1 MRANSKVHYAWV
13 VAGVTFFILLAGAGV
28 RATPSIL
35 IVPLENEFGWSTAT
49 ISAAIAVNIFLFGM
63 IGPFA
68 VAVMERFGLRRTVSF
83 SLLILGLGVA
93 STSLMRAPWQMMI
106 LWGILVG
113 SGTGMIAMVLGAT
126 VAERWFVR
134 NRGLVL
140 GILTA
145 SSATGQLIF
154 LPLLA
159 NLSLNFGWRAV
170 SLTVA
175 LIALLMAT
183 VAALFLRNRPSDIG
197 LPRYGE
203 NDLHRVERRSENP
216 AHRAL
221 SALHRGLR
229 SRDFWLLSGTFFICG
244 ASTNGLIGTHLIPA
258 CIDRGIPEVGA
269 ASLLAAMGVFD
280 LVGTTASG
288 WLTDRF
294 DSRKLL
300 AWYYALR
307 GLSLIFLPLAFNFNL
322 YGLGIYAVF
331 YGLDWIATV
340 PPTVKLA
347 AKCFGEE
354 NAALMFGWI
363 AASHQIGA
371 AAVAWL
377 AGILRTQTGDYSIAF
392 FSSGLLCVLAA
403 FLAGFIGSG
412 AKRNLLT
419 EPILSLRAREQDSPG

>member
-1 MRANSKVHYAWV
+1 MKNTLKIHYAWV
-13 VAGVTFFILLAGAGV
+13 VAGMTFLILLLGAGV

-35 IVPLENEFGWSTAT
+35 LVPLEKEFGWSAAT
-49 ISAAIAVNIFLFGM
+49 ISASIAVNIFLFGM

-83 SLLILGLGVA
+83 SLVILSVGVA
-93 STSLMRAPWQMMI
+93 LTSLMRAPWQMMA
-106 LWGILVG
+106 LWGFLVG

-126 VAERWFVR
+126 VAERWFVQ

-159 NLSLNFGWRAV
+159 TLSVNFGWRVV

-175 LIALLMAT
+175 LIALVMAPI
-183 VAALFLRNRPSDIG
+183 AALLLRNRPSDIG

-221 SALHRGLR
+221 SALRRGLL

-269 ASLLAAMGVFD
+269 ANLLAVIGVFD
-280 LVGTTASG
+280 LVGTTVSG

-294 DSRKLL
+294 DSRRLL

-307 GLSLIFLPLAFNFNL
+307 GLSLIFLPIAFNFNF
-322 YGLGIYAVF
+322 YGLSIYAVF
-331 YGLDWIATV
+331 YGLDWVATV
-340 PPTVKLA
+340 PPTVRLA
-347 AKCFGEE
+347 GNVFGEE

-377 AGILRTQTGDYSIAF
+377 AGVLRTQTGDYSIAF
-392 FSSGLLCVLAA
+392 FSSGLLCLLAAVLAS
-403 FLAGFIGSG
+403 FIGSTT
-412 AKRNLLT
+412 KRHLNP
-419 EPILSLRAREQDSPG
+419 EPILETT

>member
-1 MRANSKVHYAWV
+1 MKNISKTHYAWV
-13 VAGVTFFILLAGAGV
+13 VAGITFLILLLGAGV

-35 IVPLENEFGWSTAT
+35 LVPLEKEFGWSAAT
-49 ISAAIAVNIFLFGM
+49 ISASIAVNIFLFGI

-83 SLLILGLGVA
+83 SLVILSLGVA
-93 STSLMRAPWQMMI
+93 LTSLMRTPWQMMA
-106 LWGILVG
+106 LWGFLVG

-126 VAERWFVR
+126 IAERWFVK

-159 NLSLNFGWRAV
+159 TLSVNFGWRVV

-175 LIALLMAT
+175 LIALVMAPI
-183 VAALFLRNRPSDIG
+183 AALLLRNRPSDIG

-203 NDLHRVERRSENP
+203 IDLHRVERRSENP

-221 SALHRGLR
+221 SALRRGLL

-269 ASLLAAMGVFD
+269 ANLLAVIGVFD
-280 LVGTTASG
+280 LVGTTVSG

-294 DSRKLL
+294 DSRRLL

-307 GLSLIFLPLAFNFNL
+307 GLSLIFLPIAFNFNF
-322 YGLGIYAVF
+322 YGLSIYAVF
-331 YGLDWIATV
+331 YGLDWVATV
-340 PPTVKLA
+340 PPTVRLA
-347 AKCFGEE
+347 GNVFGEE

-392 FSSGLLCVLAA
+392 FTSGLLCLLAAVLAS
-403 FLAGFIGSG
+403 FIG
-412 AKRNLLT
+412 ATTKRHLNP
-419 EPILSLRAREQDSPG
+419 EPILETT

>member
-1 MRANSKVHYAWV
+1 MKNTLKIHYAWV
-13 VAGVTFFILLAGAGV
+13 VAGMTFLILLLGAGV

-35 IVPLENEFGWSTAT
+35 LVPLEKEFGWSAAT
-49 ISAAIAVNIFLFGM
+49 ISASIAVNIFLFGM

-83 SLLILGLGVA
+83 SLVILSLGVA
-93 STSLMRAPWQMMI
+93 LTSLMRAPWQMMA
-106 LWGILVG
+106 LWGFLVG

-126 VAERWFVR
+126 IAERWFVQ

-159 NLSLNFGWRAV
+159 ILSVNFGWRAV

-175 LIALLMAT
+175 LIALVMAPI
-183 VAALFLRNRPSDIG
+183 AALLLRNRPSDIG

-203 NDLHRVERRSENP
+203 IDLHRVERRSENP
-216 AHRAL
+216 ALRAL
-221 SALHRGLR
+221 SALRRGLL

-269 ASLLAAMGVFD
+269 ANLLAVIGVFD
-280 LVGTTASG
+280 LVGTTVSG

-294 DSRKLL
+294 DSRRLL

-307 GLSLIFLPLAFNFNL
+307 GLSLIFLPIAFNFNF
-322 YGLGIYAVF
+322 YGLSIYAVF
-331 YGLDWIATV
+331 YGLDWVATV
-340 PPTVKLA
+340 PPTVRLA
-347 AKCFGEE
+347 GNVFGEE

-377 AGILRTQTGDYSIAF
+377 AGVLRTQTGDYSIAF
-392 FSSGLLCVLAA
+392 FSSGLLCLLAAVLAY
-403 FLAGFIGSG
+403 FIGSTT
-412 AKRNLLT
+412 KLHLNP
-419 EPILSLRAREQDSPG
+419 EPILETT

>member
-1 MRANSKVHYAWV
+1 MV
-13 VAGVTFFILLAGAGV
+13 
-28 RATPSIL
+28 
-35 IVPLENEFGWSTAT
+35 
-49 ISAAIAVNIFLFGM
+49 
-63 IGPFA
+63 
-68 VAVMERFGLRRTVSF
+68 
-83 SLLILGLGVA
+83 GLGVA
-93 STSLMRAPWQMMI
+93 LTSLMGAPWQMVV
-106 LWGILVG
+106 LWGFLVG
-113 SGTGMIAMVLGAT
+113 SGTGMIAIVLGAT

-159 NLSLNFGWRAV
+159 NISVNLGWRAV

-175 LIALLMAT
+175 LIALLMAPI
-183 VAALFLRNRPSDIG
+183 AALILRNRPSDIG

-203 NDLHRVERRSENP
+203 NDLHLVERRSENP

-221 SALHRGLR
+221 SALRRGIR
-229 SRDFWLLSGTFFICG
+229 CRDFWLLSGTFFICG
-244 ASTNGLIGTHLIPA
+244 ASTNGLVGTHLIPA
-258 CIDRGIPEVGA
+258 CVDRGIPEVGA
-269 ASLLAAMGVFD
+269 ANLLAVIGVFD

-300 AWYYALR
+300 AWYYSLR
-307 GLSLIFLPLAFNFNL
+307 GLSLIFLPVAFNFNF
-322 YGLGIYAVF
+322 YGLSIYAVF
-331 YGLDWIATV
+331 YGLDWVATV

-347 AKCFGEE
+347 GKAFGEE

-377 AGILRTQTGDYSIAF
+377 AGVLRTQTGDYSIAF
-392 FSSGLLCVLAA
+392 FSSGLLCLLAA
-403 FLAGFIGSG
+403 FLAALIGSES
-412 AKRNLLT
+412 KRNIVA
-419 EPILSLRAREQDSPG
+419 EPVLEST

>member
-1 MRANSKVHYAWV
+1 
-13 VAGVTFFILLAGAGV
+13 
-28 RATPSIL
+28 
-35 IVPLENEFGWSTAT
+35 
-49 ISAAIAVNIFLFGM
+49 
-63 IGPFA
+63 
-68 VAVMERFGLRRTVSF
+68 
-83 SLLILGLGVA
+83 
-93 STSLMRAPWQMMI
+93 
-106 LWGILVG
+106 
-113 SGTGMIAMVLGAT
+113 
-126 VAERWFVR
+126 
-134 NRGLVL
+134 VL

-175 LIALLMAT
+175 LIALVMAPI
-183 VAALFLRNRPSDIG
+183 AALLLRNRPSDLA

-203 NDLHRVERRSENP
+203 STLHRVERRSENP

-221 SALHRGLR
+221 SALNRGIH
-229 SRDFWLLSGTFFICG
+229 SRDFWLLGGTFFICG

-269 ASLLAAMGVFD
+269 ANLLAVMGVFD
-280 LVGTTASG
+280 LVGTTVSG

-307 GLSLIFLPLAFNFNL
+307 GLSLIFLPIAFNFNF
-322 YGLGIYAVF
+322 YGLSIYAVF

-347 AKCFGEE
+347 GNVFGEE

-363 AASHQIGA
+363 AASHQVGA

-377 AGILRTQTGDYSIAF
+377 TGILRTQTGDYSIAF
-392 FSSGLLCVLAA
+392 LSSGLLCILAA
-403 FLAGFIGSG
+403 FLAAFIGSG
-412 AKRNLLT
+412 SKGFKRNVLPA
-419 EPILSLRAREQDSPG
+419 PILEST

>member
-1 MRANSKVHYAWV
+1 MKNTLNVHYAWV
-13 VAGVTFFILLAGAGV
+13 VAGMTFLILLLGAGV

-35 IVPLENEFGWSTAT
+35 LVPLEKEFGWSAAT
-49 ISAAIAVNIFLFGM
+49 ISASIAVNIFLFGM

-83 SLLILGLGVA
+83 SLVVLSVGVA
-93 STSLMRAPWQMMI
+93 LTALMRAPWQMMV
-106 LWGILVG
+106 LWGFLVG

-126 VAERWFVR
+126 VAERWFVQ

-159 NLSLNFGWRAV
+159 TLSVNFGWRVV

-175 LIALLMAT
+175 LIALVMAPI
-183 VAALFLRNRPSDIG
+183 AALLLRNRPSDIG

-203 NDLHRVERRSENP
+203 IDLHRVERRSENP

-221 SALHRGLR
+221 SALRRGLL

-269 ASLLAAMGVFD
+269 ANLLAVIGVFD
-280 LVGTTASG
+280 LVGTTVSG

-294 DSRKLL
+294 DSRRLL

-307 GLSLIFLPLAFNFNL
+307 GLSLIFLPIAFNFNF
-322 YGLGIYAVF
+322 YGLSIYAVF
-331 YGLDWIATV
+331 YGLDWVATV
-340 PPTVKLA
+340 PPTVRLA
-347 AKCFGEE
+347 GNVFGEE

-392 FSSGLLCVLAA
+392 FTSGLLCLLAAVLAS
-403 FLAGFIGSG
+403 FIG
-412 AKRNLLT
+412 ATTKRHLNP
-419 EPILSLRAREQDSPG
+419 EPILETT

>member
-1 MRANSKVHYAWV
+1 MRASSKGHYAWV
-13 VAGVTFFILLAGAGV
+13 VASVTFFVLLLGAGV

-35 IVPLENEFGWSTAT
+35 IVPLENEFAWSPAT
-49 ISAAIAVNIFLFGM
+49 ISASIAVNIFLFGM
-63 IGPFA
+63 VGPFA

-83 SLLILGLGVA
+83 SLVILGLGVA
-93 STSLMRAPWQMMI
+93 LTSLMRSPWQMML

-113 SGTGMIAMVLGAT
+113 SGTGMIAIVLGAT
-126 VAERWFVR
+126 IAERWFVR

-159 NLSLNFGWRAV
+159 SLSENLGWRAV
-170 SLTVA
+170 ALTVA
-175 LIALLMAT
+175 LIALLMAP
-183 VAALFLRNRPSDIG
+183 VAGLVLRNRPSDIG

-203 NDLHRVERRSENP
+203 NDLHQVERRSENP

-221 SALHRGLR
+221 SALRRGIR

-244 ASTNGLIGTHLIPA
+244 ASTNGLVGTHLIPA
-258 CIDRGIPEVGA
+258 CIDRGIPEVRA
-269 ASLLAAMGVFD
+269 AGLLAAMGIFD
-280 LVGTTASG
+280 LVGTTISG

-300 AWYYALR
+300 ACYYALR
-307 GLSLIFLPLAFNFNL
+307 GLSLLFLPVAFNFNF
-322 YGLGIYAVF
+322 YGLSIYAAF
-331 YGLDWIATV
+331 YGLDWVATV

-347 AKCFGEE
+347 ENVFGEE

-363 AASHQIGA
+363 AASHQMGA

-392 FSSGLLCVLAA
+392 FSSGLLCILAA
-403 FLAGFIGSG
+403 FLSGLIGLGS
-412 AKRNLLT
+412 KRILPA
-419 EPILSLRAREQDSPG
+419 EPTLEIT

>member
-1 MRANSKVHYAWV
+1 MGNMKNSSKLHYAWI
-13 VAGVTFFILLAGAGV
+13 VAGTTFFILLLGAGV

-35 IVPLENEFGWSTAT
+35 LVPLENEFGWSAAT

-83 SLLILGLGVA
+83 SLLILSLGVA
-93 STSLMRAPWQMMI
+93 LTSLMRAPWQMVV
-106 LWGILVG
+106 LWGFLVG

-126 VAERWFVR
+126 IAERWFVR

-175 LIALLMAT
+175 LIALVMAPI
-183 VAALFLRNRPSDIG
+183 AALLLRNRPSDLE

-203 NDLHRVERRSENP
+203 DTLHRVERRSENP
-216 AHRAL
+216 AYRAL
-221 SALHRGLR
+221 SALSRGIH
-229 SRDFWLLSGTFFICG
+229 SRDFWLLGATFFICG
-244 ASTNGLIGTHLIPA
+244 ASTNGLVGTHLIPA

-269 ASLLAAMGVFD
+269 ANLLAVMGVFD
-280 LVGTTASG
+280 LVGTTVSG

-307 GLSLIFLPLAFNFNL
+307 GLSLIFLPVAFNFNF
-322 YGLGIYAVF
+322 YGLSIYAVF

-347 AKCFGEE
+347 GNVFGEE

-363 AASHQIGA
+363 AASHQVGA

-377 AGILRTQTGDYSIAF
+377 AGVLRTETGDYSIAF
-392 FSSGLLCVLAA
+392 FSSGLLCILAA
-403 FLAGFIGSG
+403 FLAAFIGSG
-412 AKRNLLT
+412 SKRNVVAA
-419 EPILSLRAREQDSPG
+419 PILETT

>member
-1 MRANSKVHYAWV
+1 MKNISKTHYAWV
-13 VAGVTFFILLAGAGV
+13 VAGITFLILLLGAGV

-35 IVPLENEFGWSTAT
+35 LVPLEKEFGWSAAT
-49 ISAAIAVNIFLFGM
+49 ISASIAVNIFLFGI

-83 SLLILGLGVA
+83 SLVILSLGVA
-93 STSLMRAPWQMMI
+93 LTSLMRTPWQMMA
-106 LWGILVG
+106 LWGFLVG

-126 VAERWFVR
+126 IAERWFVK

-159 NLSLNFGWRAV
+159 TLAVNFGWRSV

-175 LIALLMAT
+175 LIALMMAPI
-183 VAALFLRNRPSDIG
+183 AALLLRNRPSDIG

-203 NDLHRVERRSENP
+203 TDLQRVERRSENP

-221 SALHRGLR
+221 SALRRGLL

-269 ASLLAAMGVFD
+269 ANLLAVIGVFD
-280 LVGTTASG
+280 LVGTTLSG

-294 DSRKLL
+294 DSRRLL
-300 AWYYALR
+300 IWYYALR
-307 GLSLIFLPLAFNFNL
+307 GLSLIFLPIAFNFNF
-322 YGLGIYAVF
+322 YGLSVYAVF
-331 YGLDWIATV
+331 YGLDWVATV
-340 PPTVKLA
+340 PPTVRLA
-347 AKCFGEE
+347 GKVFGEE

-371 AAVAWL
+371 AVVAWL
-377 AGILRTQTGDYSIAF
+377 TGVLRTQTGDYSIAF
-392 FSSGLLCVLAA
+392 LSSGLLCLLAA
-403 FLAGFIGSG
+403 FLASFIGSPT
-412 AKRNLLT
+412 KRGLNP
-419 EPILSLRAREQDSPG
+419 EPILESI

>member
-1 MRANSKVHYAWV
+1 MKRTAKMHYAWV
-13 VAGVTFFILLAGAGV
+13 VAGMTFLILLLGAGV

-35 IVPLENEFGWSTAT
+35 LVPLEKEFGWSAAT

-68 VAVMERFGLRRTVSF
+68 VGVMERFGLRRTVSF
-83 SLLILGLGVA
+83 SLVILGLGVA
-93 STSLMRAPWQMMI
+93 LTSLMRTPWQMMA
-106 LWGILVG
+106 LWGFLVG
-113 SGTGMIAMVLGAT
+113 SGTGVIAMVLGAT

-159 NLSLNFGWRAV
+159 TLSVNFGWRAV

-175 LIALLMAT
+175 LIALVMAP
-183 VAALFLRNRPSDIG
+183 VAALLLRNRPSDIG

-203 NDLHRVERRSENP
+203 TDLHRVESRNENP

-221 SALHRGLR
+221 SALRRGFL

-269 ASLLAAMGVFD
+269 ANLLAVIGVFD
-280 LVGTTASG
+280 LVGTTLSG

-307 GLSLIFLPLAFNFNL
+307 GLSLIFLPIAFNFNF
-322 YGLGIYAVF
+322 YGLSIYAVF
-331 YGLDWIATV
+331 YGLDWVATV
-340 PPTVKLA
+340 PPTVRLA
-347 AKCFGEE
+347 GNVFGEE

-377 AGILRTQTGDYSIAF
+377 AGVLRTQTGDYSIAF
-392 FSSGLLCVLAA
+392 FSSGLLCLLAA
-403 FLAGFIGSG
+403 LLASFIGSTSRRHLD
-412 AKRNLLT
+412 A
-419 EPILSLRAREQDSPG
+419 EPILERI

>member
-1 MRANSKVHYAWV
+1 MNRNRTKVHYAWV
-13 VAGVTFFILLAGAGV
+13 VAAVTFFILLVGAGV

-35 IVPLENEFGWSTAT
+35 FVPLENEFGWSAAT

-83 SLLILGLGVA
+83 SLIILGLGVA
-93 STSLMRAPWQMMI
+93 LTSLMRAPWQMI
-106 LWGILVG
+106 VLWGFLVG

-134 NRGLVL
+134 KRGLVL

-145 SSATGQLIF
+145 SSATGQLVF

-159 NLSLNFGWRAV
+159 NLAVHYGWRAV

-175 LIALLMAT
+175 LIALLMAP
-183 VAALFLRNRPSDIG
+183 VAALLLRNRPSEIG
-197 LPRYGE
+197 LARYGE
-203 NDLHRVERRSENP
+203 NDSHRVERRRENP

-221 SALHRGLR
+221 SALRRGIQ
-229 SRDFWLLSGTFFICG
+229 SRDFWLLSATFFICG
-244 ASTNGLIGTHLIPA
+244 ASTNGLVGTHLIPA

-269 ASLLAAMGVFD
+269 ASLLAVIGMFD
-280 LVGTTASG
+280 LVGTIASG

-300 AWYYALR
+300 TWYYALR
-307 GLSLIFLPLAFNFNL
+307 GISLIFLPVAFNFNF
-322 YGLGIYAVF
+322 YGLSIYAVF
-331 YGLDWIATV
+331 YGLDWVATV

-347 AKCFGEE
+347 GNVFGEE
-354 NAALMFGWI
+354 NAAVMFGWI

-377 AGILRTQTGDYSIAF
+377 AGILRTQTGDYASAF
-392 FSSGLLCVLAA
+392 FSAGLLCILAA
-403 FLAGFIGSG
+403 FLAAFIGSG
-412 AKRNLLT
+412 SKRALRI
-419 EPILSLRAREQDSPG
+419 EPILEGT

>member
-1 MRANSKVHYAWV
+1 MKNNSKFHYAWI
-13 VAGVTFFILLAGAGV
+13 VAGTTFFILLLGAGV

-35 IVPLENEFGWSTAT
+35 LVPLEQEFGWSTAT

-83 SLLILGLGVA
+83 SLLILSLGVA
-93 STSLMRAPWQMMI
+93 LTSLMRAPWQMMV
-106 LWGILVG
+106 LWGFLVG

-126 VAERWFVR
+126 IAERWFVR

-175 LIALLMAT
+175 LIALVMAP
-183 VAALFLRNRPSDIG
+183 VAALLLRNRPADLGI
-197 LPRYGE
+197 PRYGE
-203 NDLHRVERRSENP
+203 KTLYRVERRSENP

-221 SALHRGLR
+221 SALNRGIH
-229 SRDFWLLSGTFFICG
+229 SRDFWLLGATFFICG
-244 ASTNGLIGTHLIPA
+244 ASTNGLVGTHLIPA

-269 ASLLAAMGVFD
+269 ANLLAVMGVFD
-280 LVGTTASG
+280 LVGTTVSG

-300 AWYYALR
+300 TWYYALR
-307 GLSLIFLPLAFNFNL
+307 GLSLIFLPVAFNFNF
-322 YGLGIYAVF
+322 YGLSIYAVF

-347 AKCFGEE
+347 GNVFGEE

-363 AASHQIGA
+363 AASHQVGA

-377 AGILRTQTGDYSIAF
+377 AGVLRTQTGDYSIAF
-392 FSSGLLCVLAA
+392 FSSGLLCILAA
-403 FLAGFIGSG
+403 FLATFIGSG
-412 AKRNLLT
+412 SKRKLVAA
-419 EPILSLRAREQDSPG
+419 PILEST

>member
-1 MRANSKVHYAWV
+1 MKAHSKVHYAWV
-13 VAGVTFFILLAGAGV
+13 VAAVTFFILLVGAGV

-35 IVPLENEFGWSTAT
+35 LVPLETEFGWSAAT
-49 ISAAIAVNIFLFGM
+49 ISGAIAVNIFLFGM

-83 SLLILGLGVA
+83 SLLILGFGVA
-93 STSLMRAPWQMMI
+93 LTSLMRAPWQMI
-106 LWGILVG
+106 VLWGFLVG

-126 VAERWFVR
+126 IAERWFVR
-134 NRGLVL
+134 QRGLVL

-159 NLSLNFGWRAV
+159 NLSVHFGWRAV

-175 LIALLMAT
+175 LIAFLMAPI
-183 VAALFLRNRPSDIG
+183 AALLLRNRPSEIG

-203 NDLHRVERRSENP
+203 NQLHRSERRTENP
-216 AHRAL
+216 AQRAL
-221 SALHRGLR
+221 SALRRGIR
-229 SRDFWLLSGTFFICG
+229 NRDFWLLSGTFFICG
-244 ASTNGLIGTHLIPA
+244 ASTNGLVGTHLIPA
-258 CIDRGIPEVGA
+258 CMDRGIPEVGA
-269 ASLLAAMGVFD
+269 ASLLAVMGVFD
-280 LVGTTASG
+280 LIGTIASG

-307 GLSLIFLPLAFNFNL
+307 GLSLIFLPVAFNFNF
-322 YGLGIYAVF
+322 YGLSIYAVF
-331 YGLDWIATV
+331 YGLDWVATV

-347 AKCFGEE
+347 GDVFGEE

-371 AAVAWL
+371 ATVAWL
-377 AGILRTQTGDYSIAF
+377 AGIVRTRTGDYATAF
-392 FSSGLLCVLAA
+392 LSAGLLCMLAA
-403 FLAGFIGSG
+403 FLAVFIGFGS
-412 AKRNLLT
+412 KRTLPA
-419 EPILSLRAREQDSPG
+419 EPVLGSARP

>member
-1 MRANSKVHYAWV
+1 MMKNTSKIHYAWV
-13 VAGVTFFILLAGAGV
+13 VAGMTFLILLLGAGV

-35 IVPLENEFGWSTAT
+35 LVPLEKEFGWSAAT

-68 VAVMERFGLRRTVSF
+68 VAIMERFGLRRTVSL
-83 SLLILGLGVA
+83 SLVILGLGVA
-93 STSLMRAPWQMMI
+93 LTSLMRTPWQMMA
-106 LWGILVG
+106 LWGFLVG

-126 VAERWFVR
+126 VAERWFVQ

-159 NLSLNFGWRAV
+159 SLSVNFGWRAV

-175 LIALLMAT
+175 SIALVMAPI
-183 VAALFLRNRPSDIG
+183 AALLLRNRPSDIG
-197 LPRYGE
+197 LTRYGE
-203 NDLHRVERRSENP
+203 TDLHRVERRSENP

-221 SALHRGLR
+221 SALHRGLL

-269 ASLLAAMGVFD
+269 ANLLAVIGVFD
-280 LVGTTASG
+280 LVGTTVSG

-294 DSRKLL
+294 DSRRLL

-307 GLSLIFLPLAFNFNL
+307 GLSLIFLPIAFNFNF
-322 YGLGIYAVF
+322 YGLSIYAVF
-331 YGLDWIATV
+331 YGLDWVATV
-340 PPTVKLA
+340 PPTVRLA
-347 AKCFGEE
+347 GNVFGEE

-392 FSSGLLCVLAA
+392 FSSGLLCLLAA
-403 FLAGFIGSG
+403 FLAAFIGST
-412 AKRNLLT
+412 AKRDLNP
-419 EPILSLRAREQDSPG
+419 EPILETT

>member
-1 MRANSKVHYAWV
+1 MHYAWV
-13 VAGVTFFILLAGAGV
+13 VAAVTFFILLVGAGV

-35 IVPLENEFGWSTAT
+35 FVPLENEFGWSAAT

-83 SLLILGLGVA
+83 SLIILGLGVA
-93 STSLMRAPWQMMI
+93 LTSLMRAPWQMI
-106 LWGILVG
+106 VLWGFLVG

-134 NRGLVL
+134 KRGLVL

-145 SSATGQLIF
+145 SSATGQLVF

-159 NLSLNFGWRAV
+159 NLAVHYGWRAV

-175 LIALLMAT
+175 LIALLMAP
-183 VAALFLRNRPSDIG
+183 VAALLLRNRPSEIG
-197 LPRYGE
+197 LARYGE
-203 NDLHRVERRSENP
+203 NDSHRVERRRENP

-221 SALHRGLR
+221 SALRRGIQ
-229 SRDFWLLSGTFFICG
+229 SRDFWLLSATFFICG
-244 ASTNGLIGTHLIPA
+244 ASTNGLVGTHLIPA

-269 ASLLAAMGVFD
+269 ASLLAVIGMFD
-280 LVGTTASG
+280 LVGTIASG

-300 AWYYALR
+300 TWYYALR
-307 GLSLIFLPLAFNFNL
+307 GISLIFLPVAFNFNF
-322 YGLGIYAVF
+322 YGLSIYAVF
-331 YGLDWIATV
+331 YGLDWVATV

-347 AKCFGEE
+347 GNVFGEE
-354 NAALMFGWI
+354 NAAVMFGWI

-377 AGILRTQTGDYSIAF
+377 AGILRTQTGDYASAF
-392 FSSGLLCVLAA
+392 FSAGLLCILAA
-403 FLAGFIGSG
+403 FLAAFIGSG
-412 AKRNLLT
+412 SKRALRI
-419 EPILSLRAREQDSPG
+419 EPILEGT

>member
-1 MRANSKVHYAWV
+1 MREHSKVHYAWV
-13 VAGVTFFILLAGAGV
+13 VAAVTFFILLVGAGV

-35 IVPLENEFGWSTAT
+35 LVPLETEFGWSAAT

-83 SLLILGLGVA
+83 SLLILGFGIAL
-93 STSLMRAPWQMMI
+93 TSLMRTPWQMVV
-106 LWGILVG
+106 LWGFLVG
-113 SGTGMIAMVLGAT
+113 SGTGMMAMVLGAT
-126 VAERWFVR
+126 IAERWFVR
-134 NRGLVL
+134 RRGLVL

-159 NLSLNFGWRAV
+159 NLSVHFGWRAV

-175 LIALLMAT
+175 LIALLMAPI
-183 VAALFLRNRPSDIG
+183 AALFLRNRPSEIG

-203 NDLHRVERRSENP
+203 NELLRGERKTENP
-216 AHRAL
+216 VHRAL
-221 SALHRGLR
+221 SALRFGIR
-229 SRDFWLLSGTFFICG
+229 NRDFWLLAGTFFICG
-244 ASTNGLIGTHLIPA
+244 ASTNGLVGTHLIPA
-258 CIDRGIPEVGA
+258 CIDRGIPEVRA
-269 ASLLAAMGVFD
+269 ASLLAVIGVFD
-280 LVGTTASG
+280 LMGTIASG

-294 DSRKLL
+294 DSSKLL

-307 GLSLIFLPLAFNFNL
+307 GLSLIFLPVAFNFNF
-322 YGLGIYAVF
+322 YGLSVYAVF
-331 YGLDWIATV
+331 YGLDWVATV
-340 PPTVKLA
+340 PPTVRLA
-347 AKCFGEE
+347 GNVFGEE

-377 AGILRTQTGDYSIAF
+377 AGILRTQTGDYASAF
-392 FSSGLLCVLAA
+392 FSAGLLCLLAA
-403 FLAGFIGSG
+403 FLAVFIGSG
-412 AKRNLLT
+412 SKRALPT
-419 EPILSLRAREQDSPG
+419 EAVLGSARP

>member
-1 MRANSKVHYAWV
+1 MRASSKGHYAWV
-13 VAGVTFFILLAGAGV
+13 VASVTFFVLLLGAGV

-35 IVPLENEFGWSTAT
+35 IVPLENEFAWSPAT
-49 ISAAIAVNIFLFGM
+49 ISASIAVNIFLFGM
-63 IGPFA
+63 VGPFA

-83 SLLILGLGVA
+83 SLVILGLGVA
-93 STSLMRAPWQMMI
+93 LTSLMRSPWQMML

-113 SGTGMIAMVLGAT
+113 SGTGMIAIVLGVT
-126 VAERWFVR
+126 IAERWFVR

-159 NLSLNFGWRAV
+159 SLSENLGWRAV
-170 SLTVA
+170 ALTVA
-175 LIALLMAT
+175 LIALLMAP
-183 VAALFLRNRPSDIG
+183 VAGLVLRNRPSDIG

-203 NDLHRVERRSENP
+203 NDLHQVERRSENP

-221 SALHRGLR
+221 SALRRGIR

-244 ASTNGLIGTHLIPA
+244 ASTNGLVGTHLIPA
-258 CIDRGIPEVGA
+258 CIDRGIPEVRA
-269 ASLLAAMGVFD
+269 AGLLAAMGIFD
-280 LVGTTASG
+280 LVGTTISG

-300 AWYYALR
+300 ACYYALR
-307 GLSLIFLPLAFNFNL
+307 GLSLLFLPVAFNFNF
-322 YGLGIYAVF
+322 YGLSIYAAF
-331 YGLDWIATV
+331 YGLDWVATV

-347 AKCFGEE
+347 DNVFGEE

-363 AASHQIGA
+363 AASHQMGA

-392 FSSGLLCVLAA
+392 FSSGLLCILAA
-403 FLAGFIGSG
+403 FLSGLIGLGS
-412 AKRNLLT
+412 KRILPA
-419 EPILSLRAREQDSPG
+419 EPTLEVT

>member
-1 MRANSKVHYAWV
+1 MKNTLKIHYAWV
-13 VAGVTFFILLAGAGV
+13 VAGMTFLILLLGAGV

-35 IVPLENEFGWSTAT
+35 LVPLEKEFGWSAAT
-49 ISAAIAVNIFLFGM
+49 ISASIAVNIFLFGM

-83 SLLILGLGVA
+83 SLVILSVGVA
-93 STSLMRAPWQMMI
+93 LTSLMRAPWQMMA
-106 LWGILVG
+106 LWGFLVG

-126 VAERWFVR
+126 VAERWFVQ

-159 NLSLNFGWRAV
+159 TLSVNFGWRVV

-175 LIALLMAT
+175 LIALVMAPI
-183 VAALFLRNRPSDIG
+183 AALLLRNRPSDIG

-203 NDLHRVERRSENP
+203 IDLHRVERRSENP

-221 SALHRGLR
+221 SALRRGLL

-269 ASLLAAMGVFD
+269 ANLLAVIGVFD
-280 LVGTTASG
+280 LVGTTVSG

-294 DSRKLL
+294 DSRRLL

-307 GLSLIFLPLAFNFNL
+307 GLSLIFLPIAFNFNF
-322 YGLGIYAVF
+322 YGLSIYAVF
-331 YGLDWIATV
+331 YGLDWVATV
-340 PPTVKLA
+340 PPTVRLA
-347 AKCFGEE
+347 GNVFGEE

-392 FSSGLLCVLAA
+392 FTSGLLCLLAAVLAS
-403 FLAGFIGSG
+403 FIG
-412 AKRNLLT
+412 ATTKRHLNP
-419 EPILSLRAREQDSPG
+419 EPILETT

>member
-1 MRANSKVHYAWV
+1 MKNTLNIHYAWV
-13 VAGVTFFILLAGAGV
+13 VAGMTFLILLLGAGV

-35 IVPLENEFGWSTAT
+35 LVPLEKEFGWSAAT
-49 ISAAIAVNIFLFGM
+49 ISASIAVNIFLFGM

-68 VAVMERFGLRRTVSF
+68 VAVIERFGLRRTVSF
-83 SLLILGLGVA
+83 SLVILSVGVA
-93 STSLMRAPWQMMI
+93 LTSLMRAPWQMMV
-106 LWGILVG
+106 LWGFLVG

-126 VAERWFVR
+126 VAERWFVQ

-159 NLSLNFGWRAV
+159 TLSVNFGWRVV

-175 LIALLMAT
+175 LIALVMAPI
-183 VAALFLRNRPSDIG
+183 AALLLRNRPSDIG

-203 NDLHRVERRSENP
+203 IDLHRVERRSENP

-221 SALHRGLR
+221 SALRRGLL

-269 ASLLAAMGVFD
+269 ANLLAVIGVFD
-280 LVGTTASG
+280 LVGTTVSG

-294 DSRKLL
+294 DSRRLL

-307 GLSLIFLPLAFNFNL
+307 GLSLIFLPIAFNFNF
-322 YGLGIYAVF
+322 YGLSIYAVF
-331 YGLDWIATV
+331 YGLDWVATV
-340 PPTVKLA
+340 PPTVRLA
-347 AKCFGEE
+347 GNVFGEE

-392 FSSGLLCVLAA
+392 FTSGLLCLLAAVLAS
-403 FLAGFIGSG
+403 FIG
-412 AKRNLLT
+412 ATTKRHLNP
-419 EPILSLRAREQDSPG
+419 EPILETT

>member
-1 MRANSKVHYAWV
+1 MKNTLKLHYAWV
-13 VAGVTFFILLAGAGV
+13 VAGMTFLILLLGAGV

-35 IVPLENEFGWSTAT
+35 LVPLEKEFGWSAAT
-49 ISAAIAVNIFLFGM
+49 ISASIAVNIFLFGM

-83 SLLILGLGVA
+83 SLVVLSFGVA
-93 STSLMRAPWQMMI
+93 LTSLMRAPWQMMA
-106 LWGILVG
+106 LWGFLVG

-126 VAERWFVR
+126 IAERWFVQ
-134 NRGLVL
+134 NRGLIL

-159 NLSLNFGWRAV
+159 TLSVNFGWRVV

-175 LIALLMAT
+175 LIALVMAPI
-183 VAALFLRNRPSDIG
+183 AALLLRNHPSDIG

-203 NDLHRVERRSENP
+203 IDLHLVERRSENP

-221 SALHRGLR
+221 SALRRGLS

-269 ASLLAAMGVFD
+269 ANLLAVIGVFD
-280 LVGTTASG
+280 LVGTTVSG

-294 DSRKLL
+294 DSRRLL

-307 GLSLIFLPLAFNFNL
+307 GLSLIFLPIAFNFNF
-322 YGLGIYAVF
+322 YGLSIYAVF
-331 YGLDWIATV
+331 YGLDWVATV
-340 PPTVKLA
+340 PPTVRLA
-347 AKCFGEE
+347 GNVFGEE

-392 FSSGLLCVLAA
+392 FSSGLLCLLAAVLAS
-403 FLAGFIGSG
+403 FIGSTT
-412 AKRNLLT
+412 KRRLNPD
-419 EPILSLRAREQDSPG
+419 PILETT

>member
-1 MRANSKVHYAWV
+1 MKNTLNIHYAWV
-13 VAGVTFFILLAGAGV
+13 VAGMTFLILLLGAGV

-35 IVPLENEFGWSTAT
+35 LVPLEKEFGWSAAT
-49 ISAAIAVNIFLFGM
+49 ISASIAVNIFLFGM

-83 SLLILGLGVA
+83 SLVILSVGVA
-93 STSLMRAPWQMMI
+93 LTSLMRAPWQMMV
-106 LWGILVG
+106 LWGFLVG

-126 VAERWFVR
+126 VAERWFVQ

-159 NLSLNFGWRAV
+159 TLSVNFGWRVV

-175 LIALLMAT
+175 LIALVMAPI
-183 VAALFLRNRPSDIG
+183 AALLLRNRPSDIG

-203 NDLHRVERRSENP
+203 IDLHRVERRSENP

-221 SALHRGLR
+221 SALRRGLL

-269 ASLLAAMGVFD
+269 ANLLAVIGVFD
-280 LVGTTASG
+280 LVGTTVSG

-294 DSRKLL
+294 DSRRLL
-300 AWYYALR
+300 TWYYALR
-307 GLSLIFLPLAFNFNL
+307 GLSLIFLPIAFNFNF
-322 YGLGIYAVF
+322 YGLSIYAVF
-331 YGLDWIATV
+331 YGLDWVATV
-340 PPTVKLA
+340 PPTVRLA
-347 AKCFGEE
+347 GNVFGEE

-392 FSSGLLCVLAA
+392 FTSGLLCLLAAVLAS
-403 FLAGFIGSG
+403 FIG
-412 AKRNLLT
+412 ATTKRHLNP
-419 EPILSLRAREQDSPG
+419 EPILETT

>member
-1 MRANSKVHYAWV
+1 MKNNSRVHYAWV
-13 VAGVTFFILLAGAGV
+13 VAAVTFFILLFGSGV
-28 RATPSIL
+28 MATPGIL
-35 IVPLENEFGWSTAT
+35 LVPLEREFGWSAAT

-68 VAVMERFGLRRTVSF
+68 VAVMERFGLRRTVSC
-83 SLLILGLGVA
+83 SLILLGVA
-93 STSLMRAPWQMMI
+93 VALTSLMRAPWQLMV
-106 LWGILVG
+106 LWGLLVG

-134 NRGLVL
+134 KRGLVF

-145 SSATGQLIF
+145 SSATGQLVF

-159 NLSLNFGWRAV
+159 NVSFNFGWRAV

-175 LIALLMAT
+175 SIALLMAPI
-183 VAALFLRNRPSDIG
+183 AALLLRNRPSDIG

-203 NDLHRVERRSENP
+203 NDVHRVERRSENP
-216 AHRAL
+216 ARRAL
-221 SALHRGLR
+221 SALRRGIR
-229 SRDFWLLSGTFFICG
+229 RRDFWLLSGTFFICG
-244 ASTNGLIGTHLIPA
+244 ASTNGLIGTHLISA
-258 CIDRGIPEVGA
+258 CIDRGIPGVGA
-269 ASLLAAMGVFD
+269 ANLLAVMGVFD
-280 LVGTTASG
+280 LVGTTLSG

-307 GLSLIFLPLAFNFNL
+307 GLSLIFLPLAFNFNF
-322 YGLGIYAVF
+322 YGLSVYAVF
-331 YGLDWIATV
+331 YGLDWVATV

-347 AKCFGEE
+347 GNAFGEE

-371 AAVAWL
+371 ATIAWL
-377 AGILRTQTGDYSIAF
+377 SGVLRTQTGDYSIAF
-392 FSSGLLCVLAA
+392 FSSGLLCILAA
-403 FLAGFIGSG
+403 FLASLIGSES
-412 AKRNLLT
+412 KRKLLA
-419 EPILSLRAREQDSPG
+419 EPADPTFA

>member
-1 MRANSKVHYAWV
+1 
-13 VAGVTFFILLAGAGV
+13 
-28 RATPSIL
+28 
-35 IVPLENEFGWSTAT
+35 
-49 ISAAIAVNIFLFGM
+49 M

-83 SLLILGLGVA
+83 SLLILGFGVA
-93 STSLMRAPWQMMI
+93 LTSLMRTPWQMMV
-106 LWGILVG
+106 LWGFLVG

-126 VAERWFVR
+126 IAERWFVR
-134 NRGLVL
+134 RRGLVL

-159 NLSLNFGWRAV
+159 NLSVHFGWRAV

-175 LIALLMAT
+175 SIALLMAPI
-183 VAALFLRNRPSDIG
+183 AALFLRNRPSEIG

-203 NDLHRVERRSENP
+203 NELLRGERKTENP

-221 SALHRGLR
+221 SALRRGIR
-229 SRDFWLLSGTFFICG
+229 NRDFWLLAATFFICG
-244 ASTNGLIGTHLIPA
+244 ASTNGLVGTHLIPA
-258 CIDRGIPEVGA
+258 CIDRGIPEVRA
-269 ASLLAAMGVFD
+269 ASLLAVIGVFD
-280 LVGTTASG
+280 LMGTIASG

-307 GLSLIFLPLAFNFNL
+307 GLSLIFLPVAFNFNF
-322 YGLGIYAVF
+322 YGLSVYAVF
-331 YGLDWIATV
+331 YGLDWVATV

-347 AKCFGEE
+347 GNVFGEE

-371 AAVAWL
+371 AAVAWF
-377 AGILRTQTGDYSIAF
+377 AGILRTQTGDYASAF
-392 FSSGLLCVLAA
+392 FSAGLLCLLAA
-403 FLAGFIGSG
+403 FLAVFIGSG
-412 AKRNLLT
+412 SKRALPT
-419 EPILSLRAREQDSPG
+419 EAVLGSARP

>member
-1 MRANSKVHYAWV
+1 MKNTLKIHYAWV
-13 VAGVTFFILLAGAGV
+13 VAGMTFLILLLGAGV

-35 IVPLENEFGWSTAT
+35 LVPLEKEFGWSAAT
-49 ISAAIAVNIFLFGM
+49 ISASIAVNIFLFGM

-83 SLLILGLGVA
+83 SLVILSIGVA
-93 STSLMRAPWQMMI
+93 LTSLMRAPWQMMA
-106 LWGILVG
+106 LWGFLVG

-126 VAERWFVR
+126 VAERWFVQ

-159 NLSLNFGWRAV
+159 TLSVNFGWRAV

-175 LIALLMAT
+175 LIALVMAPI
-183 VAALFLRNRPSDIG
+183 AALLLRNRPSDIG

-203 NDLHRVERRSENP
+203 TDLHRIERRSENP

-221 SALHRGLR
+221 SALRCGLS

-269 ASLLAAMGVFD
+269 ANLLAVIGVFD
-280 LVGTTASG
+280 LVGTTVSG

-294 DSRKLL
+294 DSRRLL
-300 AWYYALR
+300 TWYYALR
-307 GLSLIFLPLAFNFNL
+307 GLSLIFLPIAFNFNF
-322 YGLGIYAVF
+322 YGLSIYAVF
-331 YGLDWIATV
+331 YGLDWVATV
-340 PPTVKLA
+340 PPTVRLA
-347 AKCFGEE
+347 GNVFGEE

-377 AGILRTQTGDYSIAF
+377 AGVLRTQTGDYSIAF
-392 FSSGLLCVLAA
+392 FSSGLLCLLAAVLAS
-403 FLAGFIGSG
+403 FIG
-412 AKRNLLT
+412 LT
-419 EPILSLRAREQDSPG
+419 TNRDLNPEPILETT